1 MSAIAGLY
9 YFDQHFDQQM
19 VTTEALMSMCE
30 RLAAHGPDS
39 TNCWQ
44 QSNVG
49 VAQCQMIITPEDRYE
64 RQPLLSRDGRLAL
77 VSDARLDN
85 RAELIDALQ
94 MRPSEARQLPD
105 SALILAAYARWG
117 EEASKQLLGD
127 YAFALWDDRQQQL
140 LLVRSPL
147 GNRPL
152 YYYQDRARFAFATMP
167 AGLFVLPWIPRT
179 LVLENLLDPDPTTTL
194 FAGLKKLLPGHR
206 LQVSQQGVKENAFWQ
221 LDLERRLHYRRA
233 EEYVEAFTELFTRAV
248 QSRLRSLYPIGV
260 SMSGGLDSSA
270 VAVTAAR
277 LLAEQGQS
285 LVAYTG
291 VPRAGFDG
299 PLPPGKYADETP
311 FVQAIAAM
319 YPNLHLHLVQ
329 TEGQGIFADLDQ
341 FFAAMYGPFQN
352 VSNRPWLE
360 GIQTQAQAQGVRV
373 LLSGANGNL
382 SVSWRGANPLPVLFG
397 QGAWRQAWAA
407 ARTQTRIPTKAS
419 RTLLSQGALPLLPSW
434 LQATIYHLR
443 QGDLRALIVDQPLP
457 TAIHP
462 TLIQAKHRQRW
473 LASQFPRANAERQL
487 RYAELL
493 RCIGSDYDAAYAA
506 RFGLSHRDPTS
517 DQRLVEFCFAVPEE
531 QWQRG
536 GERRSL
542 IRRAMAGRLPTAVLH
557 NPKRGLQAADW
568 SEQLLAQRTTIQA
581 DLARIAQNV
590 TAQRYLDL
598 PRLHQLA
605 DSLNQPGWRGEN
617 RFMEY
622 QWVLLYGMML
632 GHFILWF
639 EQHGSHRPGKEAVR

>member
-1 MSAIAGLY
+1 MSAIVGLY
-9 YFDQHFDQQM
+9 YFDQQAVMAADLVHMHD
-19 VTTEALMSMCE
+19 
-30 RLAAHGPDS
+30 RLTAHGPDS
-39 TNCWQ
+39 AGCWQ
-44 QSNVG
+44 QGPVG
-49 VAQCQMIITPEDRYE
+49 LAQRQMIITPEDQYE
-64 RQPLLSRDGRLAL
+64 RQPLVSHDGRVVL

-85 RAELIDALQ
+85 RAELIDGLPMLPA
-94 MRPSEARQLPD
+94 EARQLPD
-105 SALILAAYARWG
+105 SALILTAYERWG
-117 EEASKQLLGD
+117 EEAPTHLLGD
-127 YAFALWDDRQQQL
+127 YAFALWDDRQQHL
-140 LLVRSPL
+140 FLARSPL

-167 AGLFVLPWIPRT
+167 AGLFALPWVPHT
-179 LVLENLLDPDPTTTL
+179 LVPENLLELEPTATL
-194 FAGLKKLLPGHR
+194 FAGIRKLALGHW
-206 LQVSQQGVKENAFWQ
+206 LQVSQEGVKEGKFWQ
-221 LDLERRLHYRRA
+221 LDLTQRLHFRRD
-233 EEYVEAFTELFTRAV
+233 EEYVEAFDELFTRAV

-260 SMSGGLDSSA
+260 SMSGGLDSSS

-277 LLAEQGQS
+277 LLAQQGQS
-285 LVAYTG
+285 LTAYTQ
-291 VPRAGFDG
+291 VPRTGFDG
-299 PLPPGKYADETP
+299 PLPPGNYADETP

-319 YPNLHLHLVQ
+319 HPNLHLHLVR
-329 TEGQGIFADLDQ
+329 TAERGLFADLDQ

-352 VSNRPWLE
+352 VSNRPWME
-360 GIQTQAQAQGVRV
+360 AIQAQAQAQGVRV

-382 SVSWRGANPLPVLFG
+382 SVSWRGANPLPMLLG

-407 ARTQTRIPTKAS
+407 ARTQTPTKAS
-419 RTLLSQGALPLLPSW
+419 RALVSQGALPLLPSR
-434 LQATIYHLR
+434 LQATIHHLR
-443 QGDLRALIVDQPLP
+443 QRDLRALLADQPLP

-473 LASQFPRANAERQL
+473 LASQFPRADAERQL

-542 IRRAMAGRLPTAVLH
+542 IRRAMAGRLPEAVLH

-568 SEQLLAQRTTIQA
+568 EEQLLAQRATIQA
-581 DLARIAQNV
+581 DLAQIAQNA
-590 TAQRYLDL
+590 TAQHYLDL

-605 DSLNQPGWRGEN
+605 ATLNQPEWEGDS
-617 RFMEY
+617 RFADY
-622 QWVLLYGMML
+622 HWVLLYGLML

-639 EQHGSHRPGKEAVR
+639 EKHGTYRPEKEAMR